1 MHQYIKSNI
10 FKVVSFSSYF
20 HLNYSLFGQV
30 LYYTNSLTFQDFFLS
45 KIALRTFYLTIL
57 MIIGRSLLLVCLS
70 LSRWN
75 QSVSLADTF
84 YCISFWNISV
94 TTLSLFSFSFPLTPW
109 IRRQFLL
116 EYFSWRSRLLSIV
129 STFLFKVFTSFFSSE
144 ISFFPLSIYF
154 YFLKFLINER
164 NRFINFLHVPS
175 AFNLNFVEEESSKI
189 SVTFFSKFCKP
200 LYKIPAQRDDCIPS
214 L

>member
-30 LYYTNSLTFQDFFLS
+30 LYYTNSLTFQDFFLY

-57 MIIGRSLLLVCLS
+57 MIIGRGLLLICLF

-75 QSVSLADTF
+75 QSVSLADIF
-84 YCISFWNISV
+84 YCISFWNIPV

-144 ISFFPLSIYF
+144 IYLSFFFLSTFISSNFSLMNVIDSLTSSMYLAPLIWTSLRRKAQKYRLPFSPNFASRCIKYRHNVMIV
-154 YFLKFLINER
+154 FLL
-164 NRFINFLHVPS
+164 
-175 AFNLNFVEEESSKI
+175 
-189 SVTFFSKFCKP
+189 
-200 LYKIPAQRDDCIPS
+200 
-214 L
+214 